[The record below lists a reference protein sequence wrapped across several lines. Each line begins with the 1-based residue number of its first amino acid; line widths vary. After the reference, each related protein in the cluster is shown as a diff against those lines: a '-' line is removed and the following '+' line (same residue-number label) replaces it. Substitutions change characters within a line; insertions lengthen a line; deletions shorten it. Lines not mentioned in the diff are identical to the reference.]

1 MKATLTER
9 QALALALAELGCD
22 SIAEYARLLGLD
34 AVNLDDPTDWKLV
47 EQAAMTNARALA
59 GYLGTRASR

>member
-1 MKATLTER
+1 MKTTLR
-9 QALALALAELGCD
+9 GHQSLALALAELGCE
-22 SIAEYARLLGLD
+22 SLAEYARLLGLD